1 MSERGNRYWMNRLL
15 TGAALLLASSG
26 LLLSTS
32 GALANASVKAPTVIK
47 PVLPAPKPPAAA
59 PAKPAPTKPTETP
72 APAPAPAPTTPAAE
86 SGPESWKIVAPASLV
101 GDDFDVLSS
110 VYAASSS
117 EAWAVGGQR
126 SENSEAFVSL
136 FEEWTGSAWK
146 AVTGAALGSASTGSS
161 LSDVSGTGPQNV
173 WAVGSNSSSSVSG
186 LIEHWNGTS
195 WSASPTATGEPTDST
210 LAAVSADS
218 ASDAWAVGESAV
230 SEPHNTGRQPL
241 IEHYNGSSWS
251 VVQGAFTGNEND
263 TLIAVDAVSPSD
275 VWALGVAKPRSY
287 SGAGTSVL
295 EHFNGAEWSIVS
307 AAETSTAAHLHA
319 ITGTSADDLWAV
331 GEEGP
336 SPVIE
341 HYNGTSWSVITS
353 PAAAE
358 DKGGLLSVTE
368 LSPTDVW
375 AVGRGVTEHYN
386 GTSTNVV
393 ASASEE
399 ASLEARVESTS
410 GISGGP
416 LFAVGSEHGG
426 NDALILEQPAP

>member
-1 MSERGNRYWMNRLL
+1 MKTRRKLSRTDKLLMRG
-15 TGAALLLASSG
+15 ALLLATSG
-26 LLLSTS
+26 LLLIPS
-32 GALANASVKAPTVIK
+32 GALASGSPE
-47 PVLPAPKPPAAA
+47 PPAVVKPTIPA
-59 PAKPAPTKPTETP
+59 PAKPAPAPAKPSPTKPTE
-72 APAPAPAPTTPAAE
+72 APAPAPTPAPTSPAAE
-86 SGPESWKIVAPASLV
+86 SGSQSWKIVAPASLL

-110 VYAASSS
+110 TYAASSS
-117 EAWAVGGQR
+117 EAWAVGEQR
-126 SENSEAFVSL
+126 SEDSEAFVSL
-136 FEEWTGSAWK
+136 FEEWTSSEWK
-146 AVTGAALGSASTGSS
+146 AVPGAALGSASTGSS
-161 LSDVSGTGPQNV
+161 LSDVSGTGPSNV
-173 WAVGSNSSSSVSG
+173 WAVGGNSTSSSTTG

-195 WSASPTATGEPTDST
+195 WTASATTAEEPADST

-230 SEPHNTGRQPL
+230 SEPHNTGKQPL

-275 VWALGVAKPRSY
+275 VWALGVAKPRNY

-295 EHFNGAEWSIVS
+295 EHYNGSEWSIVETP
-307 AAETSTAAHLHA
+307 AATHLHA
-319 ITGTSADDLWAV
+319 IIGTSADDVWAA
-331 GEEGP
+331 GEASS

-341 HYNGTSWSVITS
+341 HYTGSAWSVV
-353 PAAAE
+353 PGAAAAE
-358 DKGGLLSVTE
+358 GKGGLLSITE

-399 ASLEARVESTS
+399 TSLEARVESTS
-410 GISGGP
+410 GIAGGP

-426 NDALILEQPAP
+426 NDALILQQPAP